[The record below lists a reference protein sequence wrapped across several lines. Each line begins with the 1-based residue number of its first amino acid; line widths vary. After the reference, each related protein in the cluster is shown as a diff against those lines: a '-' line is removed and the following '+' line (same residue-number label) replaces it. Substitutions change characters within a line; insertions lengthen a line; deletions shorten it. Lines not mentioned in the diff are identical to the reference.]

1 MLSCLCNESPGSSLT
16 PSSSCRIVSN
26 GKDATHGAAQS
37 EPPPLLP
44 SSRECLCHCEMDRRC
59 WLRRN
64 PPHWLTLLSPFPSH
78 YNPFPSAF
86 KSPKVCVPLLPSL
99 IQIPSQL
106 LYLTR
111 IKFKYKIEIFLS
123 AFFRTFACS
132 NETMSRMLE
141 SLVASLSSN
150 PLCSQSLKCYIHALM
165 RDKMEIK

>member
-1 MLSCLCNESPGSSLT
+1 M
-16 PSSSCRIVSN
+16 RILAAPRPTAPVVEFISN

-64 PPHWLTLLSPFPSH
+64 PPHWLTLLFPFPLHITLSLQPSNHRKPMFLCSPHLNWFH
-78 YNPFPSAF
+78 YTYCIWPEWKLN
-86 KSPKVCVPLLPSL
+86 
-99 IQIPSQL
+99 
-106 LYLTR
+106 
-111 IKFKYKIEIFLS
+111 IKLKYFV
-123 AFFRTFACS
+123 RTFAWS
-132 NETMSRMLE
+132 NEPMSRMFE
-141 SLVASLSSN
+141 SLVASLSPN